1 MAGAQD
7 SQNELLYMG
16 AGMGGCKTAAEEDT
30 RLKKIPTEVC
40 GLSGKGRYSTTVP
53 FLLVQDTFPFP
64 HSPPHKDR
72 KIKRGRGKYK
82 ENRKMGVTEIMTST

>member
-40 GLSGKGRYSTTVP
+40 GLSGKGRGQQKCSATAWNEV
-53 FLLVQDTFPFP
+53 VQ
-64 HSPPHKDR
+64 S
-72 KIKRGRGKYK
+72 GLA
-82 ENRKMGVTEIMTST
+82 V